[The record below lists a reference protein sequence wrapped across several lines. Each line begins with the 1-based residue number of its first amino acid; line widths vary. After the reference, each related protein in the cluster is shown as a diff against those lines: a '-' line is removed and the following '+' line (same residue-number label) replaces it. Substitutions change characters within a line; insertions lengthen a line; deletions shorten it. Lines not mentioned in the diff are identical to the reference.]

1 MKKLKNVLNEHK
13 EEYIKYLSEL
23 VSIDTQDLGHG
34 IDGGREEKGQEYLI
48 KLLEKMGADKIEK
61 DALEEETIKNVCS
74 FIMKGIWVIIM
85 IIAIMYML
93 HLLEK
98 VEKA

>member
-34 IDGGREEKGQEYLI
+34 IDGGREEKGHAFRNQ
-48 KLLEKMGADKIEK
+48 
-61 DALEEETIKNVCS
+61 
-74 FIMKGIWVIIM
+74 
-85 IIAIMYML
+85 
-93 HLLEK
+93 
-98 VEKA
+98 

>member
-1 MKKLKNVLNEHK
+1 MKELKNVLNEHK

-61 DALEEETIKNVCS
+61 DAMEEKNIK
-74 FIMKGIWVIIM
+74 KIIQL
-85 IIAIMYML
+85 YN
-93 HLLEK
+93 
-98 VEKA
+98 